1 MVQQG
6 GDGDGGDGEDGDDGD
21 GDGDGEDDGDD
32 KDGDG
37 QHRFADTQEGATARL
52 LSLGSRLS
60 PNDQDN
66 QVMMIMIR

>member
-6 GDGDGGDGEDGDDGD
+6 GDGGGED
-21 GDGDGEDDGDD
+21 GDGDGEDGGNDNDG
-32 KDGDG
+32 DGDG
-37 QHRFADTQEGATARL
+37 QHRFDDTQEGATARL

>member
-6 GDGDGGDGEDGDDGD
+6 GDGGGDND
-21 GDGDGEDDGDD
+21 GDGDGEDGGDD
-32 KDGDG
+32 NDGDG
-37 QHRFADTQEGATARL
+37 QHRFDDTQEGATARL

-66 QVMMIMIR
+66 QVMMIIIR